1 VLLPTRALSSDA
13 SHSLAH
19 FSAQVIKVTAFSE
32 GDNFVQFHSET
43 LYFDDAGVLVKR
55 EFDQSGAVLKGH
67 RSFGTTGALTFNAT
81 VPAPFVVDQFGSLP
95 DDVWSSIAVAAK
107 TTYDTYAGRA
117 RFLQSIARR
126 CSVM

>member
-1 VLLPTRALSSDA
+1 M
-13 SHSLAH
+13 
-19 FSAQVIKVTAFSE
+19 TAFSE

-95 DDVWSSIAVAAK
+95 DDVWSSIAVAAR
-107 TTYDTYAGRA
+107 TTYENVH
-117 RFLQSIARR
+117 SRR
-126 CSVM
+126 TVATQFVASEPRPCSVM